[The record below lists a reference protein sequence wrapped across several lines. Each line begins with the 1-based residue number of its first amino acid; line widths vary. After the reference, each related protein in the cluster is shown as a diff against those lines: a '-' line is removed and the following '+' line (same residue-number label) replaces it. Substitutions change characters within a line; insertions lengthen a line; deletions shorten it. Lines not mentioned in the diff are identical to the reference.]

1 MVVQD
6 VRVSG
11 ILALVA
17 AVLVWR
23 PLRIPELKALMSKAL
38 NYICRRLQ
46 KEFRGLPRTESA
58 RTESARTLRAA
69 GKFCSSNP
77 PWFHWTGM
85 CPCSLFCLY
94 FLEGDIGRLAF
105 GKSLGN
111 LDRDHIISVGNPLLQ
126 GLGGHPFPCL
136 RLQRQDGCLWA
147 LPRCGICLH
156 VHLGLPRL
164 LNCRNSWCPVSTS

>member
-11 ILALVA
+11 IL

-23 PLRIPELKALMSKAL
+23 PLRIPELKALMPKAL

-46 KEFRGLPRTESA
+46 KEFRGLPRI
-58 RTESARTLRAA
+58 ESARTLRAA

-77 PWFHWTGM
+77 PWFHWTDM
-85 CPCSLFCLY
+85 CSWSLFCLY

-126 GLGGHPFPCL
+126 GLGGTSLPSCETIATRWLSLSPPQMWNLPTCSS
-136 RLQRQDGCLWA
+136 WA
-147 LPRCGICLH
+147 AK
-156 VHLGLPRL
+156 
-164 LNCRNSWCPVSTS
+164 TTEQ